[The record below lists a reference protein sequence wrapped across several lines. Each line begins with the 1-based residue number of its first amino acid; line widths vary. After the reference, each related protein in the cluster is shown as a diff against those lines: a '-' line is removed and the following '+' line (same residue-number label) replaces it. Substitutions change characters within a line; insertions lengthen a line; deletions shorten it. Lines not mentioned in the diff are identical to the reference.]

1 MEENVNANTE
11 ASQSSPEM
19 AKGGDVG
26 SGSDGVPSN
35 FTDDNSKLGWI
46 GIMLLGLT
54 TASLIYSIFYYR
66 KRMQHLEKGENKLIQ
81 QLRQDVDEI
90 KEKLGTL
97 SGGKKVQYGRF
108 A

>member
-1 MEENVNANTE
+1 MENNIE
-11 ASQSSPEM
+11 AEGSSPEM
-19 AKGGDVG
+19 AKGGETQSEEG
-26 SGSDGVPSN
+26 MPTN
-35 FTDDNSKLGWI
+35 FTDDNSKLGWV

-66 KRMQHLEKGENKLIQ
+66 KRMKHLEKGENKLIQ
-81 QLRQDVDEI
+81 ELRNDIDEI
-90 KEKLGTL
+90 NEKLSSL

>member
-1 MEENVNANTE
+1 MENNIE
-11 ASQSSPEM
+11 AEGSSPEM
-19 AKGGDVG
+19 AKGGETQ
-26 SGSDGVPSN
+26 SAEGVPSN

-66 KRMQHLEKGENKLIQ
+66 RRMQHLEKGENKLIQ
-81 QLRQDVDEI
+81 ELRTDVDEI
-90 KEKLGTL
+90 NDKLSTL